1 MRIHSSV
8 CRSKLS
14 VLVLL
19 TAAPLPAQDLSVSPL
34 VHQTDQIGGVAKDVS
49 ALCPGTAG
57 LDAGELRRLHA
68 SRAAARRQA
77 GPSLAARIDV
87 ACARLALHLVGNPS
101 IGGDGMQ
108 VGTSWVEGAISLLD
122 SVLVEAP
129 ANEVAA
135 SLLWLGASQVLMEI
149 PPASY
154 DRIGGRSKIQR
165 ELPMLTARLVRAVT
179 DGARAPAVL
188 RGCSS
193 ASLRIGDYSTS
204 QWCNVAALKVGA
216 DSSWHLLRLGFAA
229 ALRGDARVSGLLVTS
244 AVAAAQDEAAR
255 KDVAWHF
262 AAMPR
267 LEGLCV
273 NCEAGNAIVA
283 LPPER
288 LVDAGTVEAR
298 RETAEEAA
306 RMAAAD
312 TTQPRL
318 PPRELGRMRAA
329 TASGAGWERRVVSH
343 FGQTSYGAGT
353 FRYCV
358 PTSRGSDVRT
368 LPCPPLPR
376 PHDWTVQPIAKSHLL
391 WDQASGAPIELV
403 VYAVPVKQ
411 LDRSPLASGGTGVD
425 VSLQLL
431 HWSLA
436 RSGVAETTVVRRL
449 RLPEQV
455 PSDAAITGVI
465 TLPARDAE
473 NWGLHLMQ
481 PNLRRG
487 GVWITGRAPLDSG
500 AVRLSDLVLGAEVQ
514 ALSTVLGDTL
524 TLGPLDS
531 FDRRQP
537 VTLQFQTLS
546 NAEMPRPA
554 TMRLIVSE
562 VEDGIVGRVMLQ
574 TSSPIAFGGG
584 IQWQR
589 REIDLSKVAKGSYSL
604 GVELRDGAGGV
615 VARRTTMLELR

>member
-1 MRIHSSV
+1 MMV
-8 CRSKLS
+8 CQRT
-14 VLVLL
+14 VAIVVTLVLSGAGL
-19 TAAPLPAQDLSVSPL
+19 RAQDLSVSPL
-34 VHQTDQIGGVAKDVS
+34 VHQTDQIGGVGKDVY

-57 LDAGELRRLHA
+57 VNAGELRQLHA

-77 GPSLAARIDV
+77 GQSLAARIDV
-87 ACARLALHLVGNPS
+87 ACVRLALHLAGNPS

-108 VGTSWVEGAISLLD
+108 VGTSWVEGAIALLD

-165 ELPMLTARLVRAVT
+165 DLPSLTARLVRAVT
-179 DGARAPAVL
+179 EGARAPAVL

-204 QWCNVAALKVGA
+204 QWCNLAALKVGA

-229 ALRGDARVSGLLVTS
+229 ALRGDARVSGQLVTL
-244 AVAAAQDEAAR
+244 AIIAAQDEAAR

-273 NCEAGNAIVA
+273 NCEAGNAIVV

-288 LVDAGTVEAR
+288 LVEAGTVDAR
-298 RETAEEAA
+298 RAIAVEAA
-306 RMAAAD
+306 RMAATD

-329 TASGAGWERRVVSH
+329 TGSGAGWEQRVVAH

-358 PTSRGSDVRT
+358 PTGRASDART
-368 LPCPPLPR
+368 LPCPPLPQL
-376 PHDWTVQPIAKSHLL
+376 HDWTVQPIAKSHLL
-391 WDQASGAPIELV
+391 WDPASGAPIELV

-411 LDRSPLASGGTGVD
+411 LERSPLAGGATGVD
-425 VSLQLL
+425 VSSQLL

-455 PSDAAITGVI
+455 PSAATITGVI
-465 TLPARDAE
+465 TLPAREAE

-487 GVWITGRAPLDSG
+487 GIWITGRTPLDSG
-500 AVRLSDLVLGAEVQ
+500 DVRLSDLVLGAAGQ
-514 ALSTVLGDTL
+514 GLSTVVGDTL

-537 VTLQFQTLS
+537 IMLQFQTRS
-546 NAEMPRPA
+546 DEAMERQA
-554 TMRLIVSE
+554 TMRLIVSG

-574 TSSPIAFGGG
+574 TSSPIAFRGG
-584 IQWQR
+584 IHWQR

-604 GVELRDGAGGV
+604 GVEVLDAAGGV